1 LQHGEQYGVAGQ
13 RFERPDDH
21 CDGFS
26 GNGICIGMQ
35 RDPSQYF
42 FGRHFWVDIFG
53 RYGGAASTR
62 VISRR
67 SEAPARPVLRSQKIA
82 AVRARG
88 PRKVV
93 QASKLWGSS
102 LIEPLREQHR
112 VGLAAVVTAA
122 SNGWLE

>member
-67 SEAPARPVLRSQKIA
+67 SEAPARPVLRSPKIA
-82 AVRARG
+82 AARARE
-88 PRKVV
+88 PRKVA
-93 QASKLWGSS
+93 QASKLCGSS
-102 LIEPLREQHR
+102 LNKPLLEQHR
-112 VGLAAVVTAA
+112 AGFAAVAA
-122 SNGWLE
+122 AAPRAWLE